1 MVWGVQGCST
11 YWRCYS
17 PTKSYP
23 TLWVKCY
30 VVMFKKARESTK
42 HLYKGIE
49 LGADI
54 FWDTIIYSHDVVIY
68 SSQNLA
74 GNDLGSRG
82 ARLISDSLRKNRTIT
97 KLNISG
103 NAALTLYSVIIL
115 RDFCCHHWYLYVKKY
130 LLFIRITDV
139 KNWNFFS
146 FKTDT
151 IIHISVY
158 TYGCKLKSRC
168 RTESHSY
175 LNYIFYHYLTFLKH
189 CFKINSNKW
198 IHFFIFRKQ
207 FFGKRCNSYG
217 KTYLGKPRF
226 VCTYLYLSEEHRQQF
241 NLACK

>member
-1 MVWGVQGCST
+1 MVWGVQGYST

-54 FWDTIIYSHDVVIY
+54 FWDTIIYSHDVLIY

-103 NAALTLYSVIIL
+103 NAVLTLYSVVKQHY
-115 RDFCCHHWYLYVKKY
+115 FCCHHWYFYVKKY

-139 KNWNFFS
+139 KKLKMFS

-151 IIHISVY
+151 IIHISLY

-168 RTESHSY
+168 RTESHLIPKLY
-175 LNYIFYHYLTFLKH
+175 LLSFFDLFKTLFQNQFKQMNTFFYFQETV
-189 CFKINSNKW
+189 
-198 IHFFIFRKQ
+198 FRKEMQ
-207 FFGKRCNSYG
+207 LIWQN
-217 KTYLGKPRF
+217 
-226 VCTYLYLSEEHRQQF
+226 LSR
-241 NLACK
+241 

>member
-1 MVWGVQGCST
+1 M
-11 YWRCYS
+11 
-17 PTKSYP
+17 
-23 TLWVKCY
+23 
-30 VVMFKKARESTK
+30 
-42 HLYKGIE
+42 
-49 LGADI
+49 
-54 FWDTIIYSHDVVIY
+54 IY

-103 NAALTLYSVIIL
+103 KAVLTLYSVIIL

-146 FKTDT
+146 FKTDI

-168 RTESHSY
+168 RTESHSF
-175 LNYIFYHYLTFLKH
+175 LNYIFYHFLTFLKH

-198 IHFFIFRKQ
+198 IHFLYFQETVFRKEMQ
-207 FFGKRCNSYG
+207 LIWQN
-217 KTYLGKPRF
+217 
-226 VCTYLYLSEEHRQQF
+226 LSR
-241 NLACK
+241 